1 MENCLFQELLAI
13 MSRLRGEGGC
23 PWDREQTI
31 ESLKPF
37 LIEECHEVIEA
48 IEEGDPH
55 KIQEELGDLLFQII
69 FLAQIGK
76 EQGTF
81 DIARI
86 LTTISE
92 KMIRRHPHVFSD
104 DTASHPS
111 EVLARWE
118 EIKRME
124 DAERKKGRNAG
135 NGPSSVLNGIPK
147 GLPSM
152 TYAHRVQAKASR
164 VGFDWPLL
172 DEVMVKLDEEIGE
185 FRDAVAGTDPKK
197 IEDELGDVLFTM
209 VNISRFLRIDPEGA
223 LRSTVRRFIERF
235 QAMERV
241 VTERGKTMSELDIH
255 ALDLIWEEVKNKI
268 S

>member
-1 MENCLFQELLAI
+1 MFRELLAI

-23 PWDREQTI
+23 PWDRAQTI

-37 LIEECHEVIEA
+37 LVEECHEVIEA

-69 FLAQIGK
+69 FLAQIGQ

-81 DIARI
+81 DIVRI

-92 KMIRRHPHVFSD
+92 KMIRRHPHVFSN
-104 DTASHPS
+104 DTASQPS

-118 EIKRME
+118 EIKRRE
-124 DAERKKGRNAG
+124 EAQGKKGNTAG
-135 NGPSSVLNGIPK
+135 NDIPSVLNGIPK

-164 VGFDWPLL
+164 VGFDWPRL
-172 DEVMVKLDEEIGE
+172 DAVMEKLDEEIKE
-185 FRDAVAGTDPKK
+185 FRDAMAGKDPIK
-197 IEDELGDVLFTM
+197 IEDEFGDVLFTM
-209 VNISRFLRIDPEGA
+209 VNISRFLGIDTEGA
-223 LRSTVRRFIERF
+223 LRKTVRRFIERF
-235 QAMERV
+235 RAMERV
-241 VTERGKTMSELDIH
+241 VVERGETMNELDIH
-255 ALDLIWEEVKNKI
+255 ALDLIWEEVKAKI

>member
-1 MENCLFQELLAI
+1 MT
-13 MSRLRGEGGC
+13 RLRGEGGC
-23 PWDREQTI
+23 PWDRAQTI

-37 LIEECHEVIEA
+37 LIEECYEVIEA
-48 IEEGDPH
+48 IEEGEPH
-55 KIQEELGDLLFQII
+55 KVQEELGDLLFQII
-69 FLAQIGK
+69 FLAQIGQ

-86 LTTISE
+86 LGTISE
-92 KMIRRHPHVFSD
+92 KMIRRHPHVFSN
-104 DTASHPS
+104 DTASQPS

-124 DAERKKGRNAG
+124 DAEGKKGRTDG
-135 NGPSSVLNGIPK
+135 NDSSSVLNGIPK

-164 VGFDWPLL
+164 VGFDWPRL
-172 DEVMVKLDEEIGE
+172 DEVMEKLDEEIGE
-185 FRDAVAGTDPKK
+185 FRDAVAGTDPEK
-197 IEDELGDVLFTM
+197 IEGELGDVLFTM
-209 VNISRFLRIDPEGA
+209 VNISRFLGIDPEGA
-223 LRSTVRRFIERF
+223 LRKTVRRFIERF

-241 VTERGKTMSELDIH
+241 IIERGKTMSELDMH
-255 ALDLIWEEVKNKI
+255 ALDLIWEEVKAKI